1 METTERPLESF
12 TAEEQLEISN
22 KPTAEEA
29 KPTENQPNQDP
40 AALAAH
46 NLPAMLAWYKN
57 LVTDTGGKFG
67 GTHAKAVL
75 VALSEMPFNETPPV
89 FTTQEQ
95 YDVYQLGMQIFNA
108 KFLIL
113 MASLR
118 DAANQKKS
126 ENKEEKKESESNGN
140 QEV

>member
-1 METTERPLESF
+1 METTEVKLDEAP
-12 TAEEQLEISN
+12 AA
-22 KPTAEEA
+22 AEEA
-29 KPTENQPNQDP
+29 KPAENQPNQDP

-46 NLPAMLAWYKN
+46 NLPAMLAWFKN

-75 VALSEMPFNETPPV
+75 VALAEMPFNEKPPV

-118 DAANQKKS
+118 DASNRNKS
-126 ENKEEKKESESNGN
+126 ENKEEKKEETNGN
-140 QEV
+140 EKV